1 MQTSSYF
8 LIFNGENARI
18 NTKKANLLD
27 IFVESPDL
35 GVVGWVLGKKG
46 RMRLGAE
53 DGGCVI
59 VESPDLGFSD
69 RF

>member
-1 MQTSSYF
+1 MQTSSCF

-35 GVVGWVLGKKG
+35 GVVGWVLGIRKG
-46 RMRLGAE
+46 GWGWVRRMEA
-53 DGGCVI
+53 V

-69 RF
+69 GF